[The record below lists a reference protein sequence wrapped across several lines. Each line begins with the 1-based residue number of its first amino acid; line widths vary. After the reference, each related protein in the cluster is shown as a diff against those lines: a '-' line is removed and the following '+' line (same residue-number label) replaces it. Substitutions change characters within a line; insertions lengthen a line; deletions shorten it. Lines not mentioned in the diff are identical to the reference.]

1 MLSTPDPIALELN
14 FIPQG
19 EGAIIRWEAAVLGV
33 RLSRLGAPIPPE
45 DVALVLRALDM
56 LQDPDYPL
64 ARTAHQE
71 RQFTLS
77 SDERARLA
85 DLKLISSHGHVVN
98 DAPRRLGRRLF
109 AALTEDVAGRVA
121 LDAVRDHAL
130 ATGAPLHITL
140 GFPPEAARL
149 AALPWELLWDAG
161 PAPLL
166 LGRGMQGS
174 LTRRLDLAQ
183 ALPPPRRGSGP
194 LRILAISPMAGIGPE
209 LRQVERAAR
218 QEALAPLLHKGL
230 ALVHELEPAN
240 REALA
245 DAVSLHGPFDI
256 IHFYGHGRLRGPEG
270 ELLLDTPRGGDWFSA
285 GAMASLVGGVGL
297 VALFACQ
304 GASINVGAGEAL
316 LGGVAQ
322 TLVAAGAP
330 AVLGMQLAVRASAA
344 ARAAA
349 CIYHALATGES
360 LQHGVALAR
369 RALFVSERDTTSW
382 FVPTLY
388 LRERSGGPY
397 CLRPTLPPST
407 PNAAAQA
414 QRSQQSVIARGGTIR
429 ALRIQGQPGSTQRV
443 YASAGGRIA
452 DVVMKQGVN

>member
-1 MLSTPDPIALELN
+1 MFASPDPIALELN

-33 RLSRLGAPIPPE
+33 RLSRLVAPIPPG
-45 DVALVLRALDM
+45 DLALVLRALDM
-56 LQDPDYPL
+56 LQDPSYPL

-71 RQFTLS
+71 RQFALS
-77 SDERARLA
+77 SAERACLA
-85 DLKLISSHGHVVN
+85 DLKLISPHGHVVS
-98 DAPRRLGRRLF
+98 DAPRRIGRRLF

-130 ATGAPLHITL
+130 ATGAALHITL

-218 QEALAPLLHKGL
+218 QEALAPLVQKGL
-230 ALVHELEPAN
+230 ALVHELEPAD
-240 REALA
+240 RDGLVDALTA
-245 DAVSLHGPFDI
+245 HGPPDI
-256 IHFYGHGRLRGPEG
+256 IHFYGHGRLRGHEG

-322 TLVAAGAP
+322 SLIAAGAP

-349 CIYHALATGES
+349 SIYHALATGES
-360 LQHGVALAR
+360 VQQGVALAR
-369 RALFVSERDTTSW
+369 RALFVSERDTSSW
-382 FVPTLY
+382 FVPALY

-397 CLRPTLPPST
+397 CLRPALPSAT
-407 PNAAAQA
+407 HSNSNTAARAH
-414 QRSQQSVIARGGTIR
+414 QSVIARGGTIR
-429 ALRIQGQPGSTQRV
+429 ALRIQGQAGSSQRV

-452 DVVMKQGVN
+452 NVVMEQRDR